1 MRKIVICL
9 SVFFLINSFNLPE
22 LKSDINNI
30 IVAKVGNS
38 LISSIDIQNEIITN
52 LLLNKEEITQEKINN
67 NKNYAIKNL
76 INKSIKRSEINQY
89 EIKNFSKKDLQNYI
103 NSTAK
108 EFNTDTKGLIEIFK
122 RNNIDYDVFVQNYKI
137 ELLWN
142 TLIYTIYKNQI
153 NINIIDVE
161 NEVKK
166 IKNFDTTEY
175 DLSEIEITKSDYD
188 KGVINEIFELIKNE
202 GFEVAA
208 KKFSIGVTAQNGG
221 QLGWVTK
228 LSLSGKYLQ
237 QINKMTIKEIS
248 PPIINKNSVS
258 IIKINNFKT
267 NKNKI
272 KDGEL
277 KKRVLTKKKEEKLN
291 LFSRSHF
298 SNLEN
303 TISISFL

>member
-1 MRKIVICL
+1 MGKIVISL

-22 LKSDINNI
+22 LKSDINNT

-67 NKNYAIKNL
+67 NKSYAIKNL

-108 EFNTDTKGLIEIFK
+108 KFNTDSKGLVEIFK
-122 RNNIDYDVFVQNYKI
+122 RNNIDYDAFVQKYKI

-166 IKNFDTTEY
+166 IKNFDTIEY

-188 KGVINEIFELIKNE
+188 NGVINEIFELIKNE
-202 GFEVAA
+202 GFEATA
-208 KKFSIGVTAQNGG
+208 KKFSIGVTSQNGG

-237 QINKMTIKEIS
+237 QISKMAIKEIS

-258 IIKINNFKT
+258 IIKINDVKT

-277 KKRVLTKKKEEKLN
+277 KKRILAKKKEEKLN

-303 TISISFL
+303 TISINFL